1 MLHLALF
8 IAKLKDN
15 TENLLSWLKER
26 RKFLLLFPQK
36 CLTSSIVFV
45 LGNFVILFADIGL
58 LQLCYPIA
66 AAPPGGTSVYT
77 CSTA

>member
-26 RKFLLLFPQK
+26 RKFLRLFPQK

-58 LQLCYPIA
+58 LQLCYPIVCC
-66 AAPPGGTSVYT
+66 TLNSV
-77 CSTA
+77 